1 MLCPAQSHNSASG
14 NSRVFTRRNALRI
27 GTAGI
32 VGLTLPYMLQ
42 ADALSGSKRHKS
54 IIHIVLRGGPSQL
67 DTFDLKP
74 DAPTEIRGDFQ
85 PIDTVVPGL
94 QVCEHLPRLAQRA
107 DKFTV
112 IRSLVGSEGNHGSWQ
127 MTHGLATPE
136 RISVQGGSPGLG
148 ALQSKLQGPIH
159 AAVPPF
165 VCLSGKKVDPVWY
178 NNPGQP
184 GCLGMKYAAFDPS
197 IAPQD
202 QPGAEVKEYKENANL
217 GLGNMKLHA
226 DISPERLQGRR
237 VILRELDRLR
247 RELDRSSS
255 FVAADSYVQQAFEIL
270 TSGRLLEALDINRED
285 PRVRERY
292 GKPLP
297 LITNTTFTP
306 YNSVTN
312 PEYMLLARRL
322 IEAGARNVT
331 FTFGWWDWHG
341 MAGLYKMN
349 CFDEGRR
356 YIPALDQ
363 ALSALL
369 EDLTERGM
377 IDDVTV
383 LVWGEFG
390 RTPVISK
397 VAGRDH
403 WPNVA
408 CALIAGGG
416 LRHGQVLGSTDRR
429 GGEAASRPIHFQDV
443 YATIYKSLGIDVQT
457 TTYTDLNGRPRYLID
472 NEKHGVIRE
481 LV

>member
-1 MLCPAQSHNSASG
+1 VHHPAPWAISLGRS
-14 NSRVFTRRNALRI
+14 
-27 GTAGI
+27 
-32 VGLTLPYMLQ
+32 
-42 ADALSGSKRHKS
+42 DALSRRDCLHIGLAGMAGLALPGLLRGEAVSAGKRHKS
-54 IIHIVLRGGPSQL
+54 IIHIVLRGGPSQI

-74 DAPTEIRGDFQ
+74 EAPSEIRGDFQ

-94 QVCEHLPRLAQRA
+94 QICEHMPRLAKMA
-107 DKFTV
+107 EKFTV

-136 RISVQGGSPGLG
+136 RTGVQGGSPGLG
-148 ALQSKLQGPIH
+148 SVLAKLQGPVD
-159 AAVPPF
+159 ATVPPF

-184 GCLGMKYAAFDPS
+184 GCLGPKYAAFDPS
-197 IAPQD
+197 IAPQN

-217 GLGNMKLHA
+217 GLGNMKLHV
-226 DISPERLQGRR
+226 DVSPERLRDRR
-237 VILRELDRLR
+237 YILSKLDRIR
-247 RELDRSSS
+247 RDADHAGT
-255 FVAADSYVQQAFEIL
+255 FAAADSYVQQAFEIL

-297 LITNTTFTP
+297 LITNTEFTP

-341 MAGLYKMN
+341 MGGLYKMN

-369 EDLTERGM
+369 EDLTQRGM
-377 IDDVTV
+377 INDVTV

-408 CALIAGGG
+408 CALLAGGG
-416 LRHGQVLGSTDRR
+416 LRHGQVLGATDRR

-472 NEKHGVIRE
+472 NEKHGIIRE